1 MRTSKEMADLV
12 FQIRDEHLEKKNRFR
27 IIKKVRKEGKA
38 FRKKLR
44 TIVVSKTES
53 VKNDSFRYRTAV
65 TSLLGVVGVG
75 IGAVAMWQAI
85 KEPLPDNIDPRP
97 PIIVHTTA
105 SSQTITTINTTK
117 TTVTLVTTV
126 NEAEPT
132 VGFTDSGIRQI
143 SNTEEDIITTSA
155 PASETYEYEETM
167 PTEADTTTVTNV
179 TTVTTTTTEAVTVK
193 EKYDDAL
200 ADYKTYLRSPAEV
213 KPMVEISGKQYSVVN
228 NNIDKSEVDSYDISE
243 NYEQQISVVG
253 FLPENAANVPDR
265 PAAVIRDTIE
275 VMEINNEANYIIVYY
290 PRQDIYVLYAL
301 NQASEDEAFEN
312 E

>member
-12 FQIRDEHLEKKNRFR
+12 FQIRDEHLEKKKRFR

-85 KEPLPDNIDPRP
+85 KEPLPDNMDPRP

-105 SSQTITTINTTK
+105 TSQTTTK
-117 TTVTLVTTV
+117 PTETTETLVTTV
-126 NEAEPT
+126 SKSEPTADITDKIINPANNTKELKVTTAEPVT
-132 VGFTDSGIRQI
+132 
-143 SNTEEDIITTSA
+143 
-155 PASETYEYEETM
+155 ETYEYEETM
-167 PTEADTTTVTNV
+167 PTETETTIAPHV
-179 TTVTTTTTEAVTVK
+179 TTATTTTEVVTVK